1 MSFPWP
7 VSDAELVLNDALA
20 IAMRYFDLPH
30 DENEYADVE
39 CFAAEAIMDHW
50 RKGVRDKT
58 ILANKAIAELEER
71 HPIGDRL
78 RPAS

>member
-1 MSFPWP
+1 M
-7 VSDAELVLNDALA
+7 E
-20 IAMRYFDLPH
+20 
-30 DENEYADVE
+30 
-39 CFAAEAIMDHW
+39 HW